1 MDMKKVLMSIGIVGF
16 LMLSA
21 CDGKKAE
28 NGNEGDIDYLSAD
41 TTLTTEPTANLHTE
55 EAIKAQ
61 IRIYYDEL
69 NKVSDGDMYMRSLD
83 SIACTKSLL
92 AEMKEVEKKSI
103 EAIEQGSDGYFED
116 EGYRWFRGLGTP
128 FEVQF
133 DDITDPKANRI
144 EVFLTFQRKEQT
156 DQVRL
161 RMELENG
168 VWKIDDFADYDLDG
182 VGFRRD
188 MDEYLGKNTDNIA
201 S

>member
-1 MDMKKVLMSIGIVGF
+1 MKKILISISIVGL

-21 CDGKKAE
+21 CDGKKTE
-28 NGNEGDIDYLSAD
+28 NGNGEGADSLS
-41 TTLTTEPTANLHTE
+41 TETIQTAEPATNLHTE
-55 EAIKAQ
+55 DAIKAQ
-61 IRIYYDEL
+61 IQAYYNEL
-69 NKVSDGDMYMRSLD
+69 NKVNDGEIRMRALD

-92 AEMKEVEKKSI
+92 AEMKEVEDKSM
-103 EAIEQGSDGYFED
+103 EAFEQGSDGYFED

-133 DDITDPKANRI
+133 DDITDPEANRV
-144 EVFLTFQRKEQT
+144 EVFLTLQWKDQT
-156 DQVRL
+156 GQVRL
-161 RMELENG
+161 RMELEDG

-188 MDEYLGKNTDNIA
+188 MDEYLGKNINDIA